1 MGYSRPKKIYI
12 SDVNIVTKSVNVAE
26 KSAEVMY
33 NVDISSHSNNFQCTI
48 QVENHSGEKIAEFNS
63 CEETMNLKDVNFW
76 WPYLMDPK
84 PGYMYTLV
92 IWVHSVTDGDDVYR
106 LPFGIRK
113 ISWNATNLLVNG
125 RIVYLRGFGRHED
138 SDIRGKGLDL
148 PLVARDFELIKWM
161 GANSFRTSHYP
172 YAEEIMDFADRNGI
186 MIIDECPGVN
196 LHIFD
201 NELLK
206 NHKNVMKEL
215 VNRDKNRPSVIAW
228 SIANEP
234 GSEVPEALDYFKTVA
249 DFTRSLDKTRPV
261 MAVLSRG
268 YSKDNAAPALEIIG
282 INRYFSWYEDTGD
295 LGTVQQALV
304 SDLVN
309 WREKYPNKPVM
320 VTEYGAD
327 TISGYHNLPSFIWT
341 EDYQTDLIDQHAQAF
356 DQFRRE
362 KNGFIGEMIWNFAD
376 FMTQQQITRVV
387 GNKKG
392 IFTRQRQPKA
402 SAKELRK
409 RYWKLAKEID
419 QYQCPNQNL

>member
-1 MGYSRPKKIYI
+1 M
-12 SDVNIVTKSVNVAE
+12 VT
-26 KSAEVMY
+26 
-33 NVDISSHSNNFQCTI
+33 
-48 QVENHSGEKIAEFNS
+48 
-63 CEETMNLKDVNFW
+63 
-76 WPYLMDPK
+76 
-84 PGYMYTLV
+84 
-92 IWVHSVTDGDDVYR
+92 
-106 LPFGIRK
+106 
-113 ISWNATNLLVNG
+113 
-125 RIVYLRGFGRHED
+125 
-138 SDIRGKGLDL
+138 
-148 PLVARDFELIKWM
+148 RDFELIKWM

-196 LHIFD
+196 LHTFD

-234 GSEVPEALDYFKTVA
+234 VSEVPEATDYFQQVA

-261 MAVLSRG
+261 MAVLSRS
-268 YSKDNAAPALEIIG
+268 YLKDNAAPALDIIG
-282 INRYFSWYEDTGD
+282 INRYFSWYSDTGD
-295 LGTVQQALV
+295 LGVVHQAMV
-304 SDLVN
+304 SDLKN
-309 WREKYPNKPVM
+309 WREKYPLKPLM

-327 TISGYHNLPSFIWT
+327 TISGYHSLPSFIWT
-341 EDYQTDLIDQHAQAF
+341 EDYQCDLIDQHSQAF

-362 KNGFIGEMIWNFAD
+362 HEGLIGEMIWNFAD

-409 RYWKLAKEID
+409 RYWKLAQEID
-419 QYQCPNQNL
+419 QFSMPTQ